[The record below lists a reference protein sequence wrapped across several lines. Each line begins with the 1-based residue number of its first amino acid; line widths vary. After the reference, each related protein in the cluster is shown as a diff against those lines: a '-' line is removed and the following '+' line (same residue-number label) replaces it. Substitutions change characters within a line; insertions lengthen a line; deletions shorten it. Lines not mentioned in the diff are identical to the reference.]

1 MKPNPDIDMKNC
13 EEHSQESVF
22 SSFGRIV
29 RDVVANVQEIIR
41 SEVELAKNEVK
52 EEIGELAKAGALY
65 GVSAIAAF
73 YAVGLVLLAC
83 VYSLATVVA
92 PWLATLIV
100 AVAVAI
106 IGGVAFA
113 MARIHTRKISLRVE
127 QTLETAKENIQWARN
142 RFKSEST
149 SKTKDCD

>member
-1 MKPNPDIDMKNC
+1 MKRNPDIDMKNC
-13 EEHSQESVF
+13 KEHSQESMF
-22 SSFGRIV
+22 SPFEPIV
-29 RDVVANVQEIIR
+29 RGIVANVQEIIR

-52 EEIGELAKAGALY
+52 EEIGDLAKAGALY

-73 YAVGLVLLAC
+73 YAVGVVLLAC
-83 VYSLATVVA
+83 VYGLAIVVA

-113 MARIHTRKISLRVE
+113 MARSHTRKISLRME

-142 RFKSEST
+142 RFK
-149 SKTKDCD
+149 

>member
-1 MKPNPDIDMKNC
+1 MDG
-13 EEHSQESVF
+13 
-22 SSFGRIV
+22 SFETSW
-29 RDVVANVQEIIR
+29 ANVQEIIR
-41 SEVELAKNEVK
+41 SEVELAKNKVK

-83 VYSLATVVA
+83 VYGLATVVT

-106 IGGVAFA
+106 IGGVAFV
-113 MARIHTRKISLRVE
+113 MARSHTRKIRLRVE

-142 RFKSEST
+142 RFK
-149 SKTKDCD
+149 

>member
-1 MKPNPDIDMKNC
+1 MKQNPDIDMKNC
-13 EEHSQESVF
+13 KEHSQESMF
-22 SSFGRIV
+22 SSFERIV
-29 RDVVANVQEIIR
+29 RGIVANVQEIIR

-52 EEIGELAKAGALY
+52 EEIGDLAKAGAFY

-83 VYSLATVVA
+83 VYGLATVVA

-106 IGGVAFA
+106 VGGVAFT
-113 MARIHTRKISLRVE
+113 MARSRTRKIGRRME

-142 RFKSEST
+142 RFK
-149 SKTKDCD
+149 